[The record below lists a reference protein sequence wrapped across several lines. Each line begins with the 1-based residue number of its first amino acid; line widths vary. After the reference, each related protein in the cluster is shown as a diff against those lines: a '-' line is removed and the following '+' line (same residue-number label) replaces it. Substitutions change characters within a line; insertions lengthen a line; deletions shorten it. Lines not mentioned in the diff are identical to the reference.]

1 MRPIYGALLLSA
13 ALVPAASAGEPRTF
27 EDAPL
32 HAIQFVD
39 DSEGWAVGDE
49 GVIWHSIDGG
59 KNWERQPTGV
69 RASLRSLHFLTPFMG
84 WVAGREE
91 LPNGGGSSG
100 VLLFTR
106 NGGIKWELV
115 SRNALPGLNYVHF
128 LDKEG
133 GYRTG
138 YAVGDGSD
146 QFPSSVFVTT
156 DSGRSWQPLPGPR
169 CPAWLSA
176 DFQDAKTGSLVGA
189 WSPLG
194 LLRNGKVTP
203 ASKSEIDQL
212 GPRALRGLRLQG
224 KAGIAVGQGGLI
236 LLKDDQPGAV
246 WSIADLKLKSEVQA
260 NLDFHAVHGVGK
272 HVWVVGRPGSVM
284 LHSATLGNSW
294 EMVPT
299 GQALPLNGVF
309 FLDEKTGWAVG
320 EFGAIVATTDGGKT
334 WRVQRRGGQRAA
346 LLFIH
351 ARAVGLPA
359 DTLAL
364 LGGEEG
370 YLTAAL
376 RVAGPDPASAA
387 PVRASD
393 AQRFS
398 AAVRE
403 AAGAAGEML
412 WQFPVPQ
419 HLLRC
424 EPPELMKAWDRL
436 HADRAADQLLR
447 QLVLTIRIWR
457 PDVVITDPPLVPKQ
471 ESGNQGADAASE
483 TVVSEAV
490 REAFKRAGDPKAFPE
505 QITELGLEGWKPSKL
520 YARWDSKAKAQVIL
534 DLTEASRRLE
544 SSARD
549 FAGPAL
555 ALLSEAPSPVPAQR
569 YFRLLDSRIDGAD
582 GHSSLLEGLPP
593 LAPGGLARRNLP
605 PLKEPTADIIK
616 AIQARRNLQTLAETP
631 PGGIV
636 SAEKLL
642 AQIGPTLDHLPDHHA
657 APAALAVANAY
668 ARQGQ
673 WGLARETFLLMLQ
686 RYPAD
691 PLTADACRWLIR
703 HNSSSEAMRR
713 YDLKQF
719 VVDTLV
725 GFETKPAAG
734 SGPNEEPASGGRQT
748 PEKLA
753 PPASGDRQRPE
764 KPAPSRSGER
774 QPPEKSAAPKGAGTA
789 RPKVALPDIVGKAAQ
804 LRYSPSGGG
813 AAAREWFK
821 GSLELEP
828 RLAAL
833 GPLHASDPSI
843 QFCLQAARRN
853 MGEFEKASKWY
864 ADFASRQPDGPW
876 KSAALAELW
885 LLNRAGPPPKPV
897 AICRYTDTRPL
908 LDGRLEES
916 CWKETKPL
924 VLRNIVGKTVKDKPD
939 EDLAEEYATEA
950 WLAYDQDF
958 LYLALR
964 CRHPANRYV
973 APVKVR
979 PRDADLRPYDRVSLL
994 IDLDRDYST
1003 YYHLQVD
1010 QRGCVCDD
1018 CWGDLSW
1025 NPRWFVAVKSDKTCW
1040 RIEAAIPLAELTGQ
1054 KITAGQ
1060 TWACNIIRVLPG
1072 RGVQAFS
1079 APADVQP
1086 RPEGMGLLMF
1096 AHDAKP

>member
-1 MRPIYGALLLSA
+1 MRPIIGALLVSA
-13 ALVPAASAGEPRTF
+13 ALVPGARAGDLHTF
-27 EDAPL
+27 DDAPL

-91 LPNGGGSSG
+91 LAQGGSSG

-106 NGGIKWELV
+106 NGGLKWEQI
-115 SRNALPGLNYVHF
+115 SRNALPGLNYVRF
-128 LDKEG
+128 LDKDA
-133 GYRTG
+133 GYKTG
-138 YAVGDGSD
+138 FAIGDGSD
-146 QFPSSVFVTT
+146 QFPSGVFTTT
-156 DSGRSWQPLPGPR
+156 DSGRSWQPVPGPR
-169 CPAWLSA
+169 CPAWLGA
-176 DFQDAKTGSLVGA
+176 DFQDAKTASLVGA

-194 LLRNGKVTP
+194 LLRGGKVTP

-224 KAGIAVGQGGLI
+224 GAGIAVGQGGLI

-260 NLDFHAVHGVGK
+260 SLDFHAVHGVGK
-272 HVWVVGRPGSVM
+272 HVWAVGRPGSVLM
-284 LHSATLGNSW
+284 HSTTLGTSW
-294 EMVPT
+294 ELVRT
-299 GQALPLNGVF
+299 GQPLPLNGIF
-309 FLDEKTGWAVG
+309 FINENTGWAVG
-320 EFGAIVATTDGGKT
+320 EFGSILATTDGGKT
-334 WRVQRRGGQRAA
+334 WHVQRRGGQRAVV
-346 LLFIH
+346 LFMH
-351 ARAVGLPA
+351 ARADRLPA
-359 DTLAL
+359 DTVAL

-398 AAVRE
+398 AAVRT
-403 AAGAAGEML
+403 AGGGAGEML

-419 HLLRC
+419 HLLPC
-424 EPPELMKAWDRL
+424 EPLELLKSWDRL

-457 PDVVITDPPLVPKQ
+457 PDVVITDQPADPKQ
-471 ESGNQGADAASE
+471 GNE
-483 TVVSEAV
+483 TCGCTEAIVAEAV
-490 REAFKRAGDPKAFPE
+490 HEAFKRSGDPMAFPE
-505 QITELGLEGWKPSKL
+505 QIAELGLEAWKPSKL
-520 YARWDSKAKAQVIL
+520 YACWDSKSKAQVVL
-534 DLTEASRRLE
+534 DLTEPSRRLE

-549 FAGPAL
+549 FAGTSR
-555 ALLSEAPSPVPAQR
+555 ALLSDTPAAGPTKR
-569 YFRLLDSRIDGAD
+569 FYRLLESRIEGAD
-582 GHSSLLEGLPP
+582 AHTGLLQGLPP
-593 LAPGGLARRNLP
+593 LAPGGMARRNLS
-605 PLKEPTADIIK
+605 PLKEAAAKEIK
-616 AIQARRNLQTLAETP
+616 AIQARRNLQALAELP
-631 PGGIV
+631 PSGLA

-642 AQIGPTLDHLPDHHA
+642 AGIGPTLDHLPVHQA
-657 APAALAVANAY
+657 APAALAVANEY

-673 WGLARETFLLMLQ
+673 WGLAREAYLLMAA

-703 HNSSSEAMRR
+703 HGSSSEAKRR
-713 YDLKQF
+713 HDLKQF
-719 VVDTLV
+719 VVESV
-725 GFETKPAAG
+725 MGFEATAA
-734 SGPNEEPASGGRQT
+734 
-748 PEKLA
+748 PEA
-753 PPASGDRQRPE
+753 QADEAHPPAQKPVPFQRAGPRQ
-764 KPAPSRSGER
+764 APS
-774 QPPEKSAAPKGAGTA
+774 KSASPEDLDAP
-789 RPKVALPDIVGKAAQ
+789 LPRVSKPSIPDVVGKLTQ
-804 LRYSPSGGG
+804 VRYSPSAEG
-813 AAAREWFK
+813 AAPREWFK
-821 GSLELEP
+821 GSLEMESK
-828 RLAAL
+828 LAAL
-833 GPLHASDPSI
+833 APLQFSDPSI
-843 QFCLQAARRN
+843 RFCLQAARRN
-853 MGEFEKASKWY
+853 LGEFDKANKWY

-885 LLNRAGPPPKPV
+885 LVNRSGMPPKPV
-897 AICRYTDTRPL
+897 ALCRYTDARPF
-908 LDGRLEES
+908 LDGKLEEP
-916 CWKETKPL
+916 CWKDVKPL
-924 VLRNIVGKTVKDKPD
+924 VLHNAVGKTVRDKPD
-939 EDLAEEYATEA
+939 ESLPEECATEA

-964 CRHPANRYV
+964 CRHPENRYV

-979 PRDADLRPYDRVSLL
+979 QRDADLRPYDRVSVLL
-994 IDLDRDYST
+994 DLDRDYST

-1010 QRGCVCDD
+1010 QRGCVCED

-1040 RIEAAIPLAELTGQ
+1040 QVEAAIPLAELTGS

-1060 TWACNIIRVLPG
+1060 AWACNIVRVLPG
-1072 RGVQAFS
+1072 RGVQALS
-1079 APADVQP
+1079 TPADVQP

-1096 AHDAKP
+1096 ARDVNLR